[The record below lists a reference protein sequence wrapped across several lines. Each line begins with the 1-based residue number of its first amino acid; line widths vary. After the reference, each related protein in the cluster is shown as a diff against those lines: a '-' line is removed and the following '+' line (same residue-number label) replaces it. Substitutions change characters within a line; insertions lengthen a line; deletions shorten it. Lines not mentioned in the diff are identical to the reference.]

1 MFLLMSEFPDAH
13 SGVAVRTLRNTTRK
27 NQPNRLNQANRPNR
41 LNPLA
46 RLLAGLT
53 TCLALVV
60 LGVLCPVVAQAQS
73 PGALATGLHIS
84 NGRLVEGNGNDFVM
98 RGVNHAHT
106 WYPNQTQ
113 SLADIKALGA
123 NTVRVVLADGHR
135 WTANSAAD
143 VRGVVSQCKA
153 NRLICVLEVHD
164 TTGYGEEAA
173 AGTLDQAADYW
184 IGLKDVLVGEENYI
198 VINIGNEPWGNTDPA
213 GWTDPTI
220 AAVKKLRGA
229 GFEHTIMVD
238 APNWGQDWQGVMRD
252 NAKSVYAADPT
263 GNLIFSIHMYSVFDT
278 AQEITDY
285 LNTFVN
291 AKLPILI
298 GEFGGP
304 ADQYGDPDEDTM
316 MAAAEQLKL
325 GYLAW
330 SWSGNTDPVLDLAI
344 DFDPSRLSSWGQRVF
359 NGANGIARTAKEA
372 TVFGGGTPGD
382 TQAPTA
388 PGTPTASAVTATS
401 ATLSWTASTDNVGV
415 TAYDVVRVSGGTEAK
430 VASATTNTVALS
442 GLTAETTY
450 TFAVYARDAAGNRS
464 ARSATVNVTTGKGG
478 GTPGGSCSVGYR
490 AVGEWPGGF
499 QGEITLRNT
508 GSAAISGWTLAF
520 TFADGQTISTMWGG
534 TPTQSGGAVSVTP
547 ASYTSTI
554 PAAGSVTVGF
564 IATKDATNT
573 APKVFTLNGTACS
586 TA

>member
-1 MFLLMSEFPDAH
+1 
-13 SGVAVRTLRNTTRK
+13 VRAVRSTTRK
-27 NQPNRLNQANRPNR
+27 N
-41 LNPLA
+41 PLT
-46 RLLAGLT
+46 RLLTGLAT
-53 TCLALVV
+53 LLGLVV

-84 NGRLVEGNGNDFVM
+84 DGRLVEGNGNDFVM

-106 WYPNQTQ
+106 WYPNETQ
-113 SLADIKALGA
+113 SLADIKAFGA

-143 VRGVVSQCKA
+143 VRNVVDQCKA

-164 TTGYGEEAA
+164 TTGYGEDAA

-184 IGLKDVLVGEENYI
+184 IGLKDVLAGQENYI
-198 VINIGNEPWGNTDPA
+198 VINIGNEPWGNTNPA

-220 AAVKKLRGA
+220 AAIKKLRGA
-229 GFEHTIMVD
+229 GFQHTIMVD

-252 NAKSVYAADPT
+252 NAKAVYAADTT

-285 LNTFVN
+285 LNAFVN
-291 AKLPILI
+291 AKLPLLI

-304 ADQYGDPDEDTM
+304 ADQWGDPDEDTM

-344 DFDPSRLSSWGQRVF
+344 DFDPTRLSSWGQRVF

-372 TVFGGGTPGD
+372 TVFAGGTAGD

-388 PGTPTASAVTATS
+388 PGTPTASGVTATS
-401 ATLSWTASTDNVGV
+401 ATLTWTASTDNVGI
-415 TAYDVVRVSGGTEAK
+415 TGYDIVRVSGGTETK
-430 VASATTNTVALS
+430 VAASTANAVALT
-442 GLTAETTY
+442 GLTADTTY

-464 ARSATVNVTTGKGG
+464 ARSATVNVTTDKADT
-478 GTPGGSCSVGYR
+478 TPGGACAVGYR
-490 AVGEWPGGF
+490 AVGEWQGGF
-499 QGEITLRNT
+499 QGEITIRNT
-508 GSAAISGWTLAF
+508 GAAAISGWTLGF
-520 TFADGQTISTMWGG
+520 TFADGQTVSNMWGG
-534 TPTQSGGAVSVTP
+534 TPTQNGGTVSVTP

-554 PAAGSVTVGF
+554 PTAGSVTVGF
-564 IATKDATNT
+564 IATKGATNT
-573 APKVFTLNGTACS
+573 APTTFTLNGTAC
-586 TA
+586 TKA